1 MNKFQLQQFD
11 ISDLLDPF
19 FDTLKLDYP
28 EFNDWFAKK
37 AESGEKAYIY
47 RETEIRAFLY
57 LKNEFG
63 DKKEEIILDN
73 GKMPAEERIKIGTLK
88 LFESVQGL
96 RLGEG
101 AIGMVLLRYT

>member
-37 AESGEKAYIY
+37 GRKW
-47 RETEIRAFLY
+47 R
-57 LKNEFG
+57 K
-63 DKKEEIILDN
+63 
-73 GKMPAEERIKIGTLK
+73 
-88 LFESVQGL
+88 SVHLQ
-96 RLGEG
+96 RN
-101 AIGMVLLRYT
+101 